1 MRIVLETLFEKIK
14 ELNNLYELLGIEK
27 RYGVKFVGSGITNS
41 FDSFKQVY
49 SNIDELKKNLEEETY
64 FENIDNAIVE
74 VMETASSID
83 DLEYEVTFDEK
94 LPQQERSKQTV
105 YAYLSEI

>member
-1 MRIVLETLFEKIK
+1 MRIVLETLFEKVN
-14 ELNNLYELLGIEK
+14 ELNKLYELLGCEK
-27 RYGVKFVGSGITNS
+27 QYGIKFVGSGYESNY
-41 FDSFKQVY
+41 DSFKQVY
-49 SNIDELKKNLEEETY
+49 SNLEELKKNLEQETY

-74 VMETASSID
+74 TMETARNLD
-83 DLEYEVTFDEK
+83 DLEFDVTFDIK

>member
-1 MRIVLETLFEKIK
+1 MRIVLETLFEKVN

-74 VMETASSID
+74 TMETARNLD
-83 DLEYEVTFDEK
+83 DIEFEVTFDEK

-105 YAYLSEI
+105 YAYLSEL

>member
-1 MRIVLETLFEKIK
+1 MRIVLETLFEKIN

-74 VMETASSID
+74 AMETARNID

-105 YAYLSEI
+105 YAYLSEL

>member
-1 MRIVLETLFEKIK
+1 MRIVLETLFEKIN

-74 VMETASSID
+74 VMETARNID